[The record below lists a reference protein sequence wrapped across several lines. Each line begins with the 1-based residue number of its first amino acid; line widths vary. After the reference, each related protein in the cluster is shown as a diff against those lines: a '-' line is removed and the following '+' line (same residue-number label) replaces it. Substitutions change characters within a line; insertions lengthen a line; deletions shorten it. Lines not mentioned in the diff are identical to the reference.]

1 MSLNCKTFDTEV
13 IHSYMCTQMFCSKG
27 IIKEFCQVRNSTLG
41 SQQMLNVPLV
51 IFFLSFFLFSTLVLS
66 LREDPSGHRNV
77 ISHSFL
83 MNTYSGGELRWHQ
96 KKKKIL
102 CFQQLRCPKVLEL
115 SFYRLFCFRSCTK
128 AFLHSGRFSFFV
140 NCCCALCSFESLKSK
155 QWLSDIVLCK

>member
-1 MSLNCKTFDTEV
+1 
-13 IHSYMCTQMFCSKG
+13 
-27 IIKEFCQVRNSTLG
+27 
-41 SQQMLNVPLV
+41 MLNVPLV

-115 SFYRLFCFRSCTK
+115 SFYRLFCFRSCRK

-140 NCCCALCSFESLKSK
+140 NCCCAFCSFESLKSK
-155 QWLSDIVLCK
+155 QWLSDIVLCKWFLFSLYQTVVKSGSLLFIIRSLKNWRWIEWTFTAV

>member
-1 MSLNCKTFDTEV
+1 
-13 IHSYMCTQMFCSKG
+13 
-27 IIKEFCQVRNSTLG
+27 
-41 SQQMLNVPLV
+41 MLNVPLV

-83 MNTYSGGELRWHQ
+83 MNTYSGGELRLHQ
-96 KKKKIL
+96 KKKIL

-115 SFYRLFCFRSCTK
+115 SFYRLFCFRSCRK
-128 AFLHSGRFSFFV
+128 AFLLSGRFSFFV

-155 QWLSDIVLCK
+155 QWLSDIVLCKWFSFSLYQTVVKSGSLLFIIRSLKNWRWIEWTFTAV